1 MKIDLFQL
9 LSFVAFSV
17 ALGYFGNGI
26 VANTLAYCVLF
37 GLFML
42 ESLRSY
48 VVGKKEG
55 SFL

>member
-17 ALGYFGNGI
+17 ALGYFGLNI
-26 VANTLAYCVLF
+26 VENTMAYCVIM

-48 VVGKKEG
+48 VEG
-55 SFL
+55 RKA